1 MGIPGCESFQPGRTL
16 GYLWVLYF
24 RHRSRLW
31 GTKHERGRCVEV
43 PSFGHRGRDFM
54 GRWERLWYKRFI
66 LWILYR
72 RRRPFV
78 RSTCFRGRPVLIKSQ
93 GTIHHLLMDTLGGGG
108 GGHCRCSL
116 SCFFFISLEDVRP
129 HGNGS
134 SILGREE
141 ETLISGDSSVWDNI
155 RLVRSWYAA
164 LQASFS
170 VSPERRWKDW

>member
-1 MGIPGCESFQPGRTL
+1 M
-16 GYLWVLYF
+16 
-24 RHRSRLW
+24 
-31 GTKHERGRCVEV
+31 EV

-54 GRWERLWYKRFI
+54 GRWELLRYERFI
-66 LWILYR
+66 PWILYR
-72 RRRPFV
+72 WRRPFV
-78 RSTCFRGRPVLIKSQ
+78 RSTCFRGRPVLIKGQ
-93 GTIHHLLMDTLGGGG
+93 GTIYHLLMDTL

-134 SILGREE
+134 SLLGQEE

-164 LQASFS
+164 VQASFS
-170 VSPERRWKDW
+170 VSPER